1 VVAWAQP
8 FGCDGGGGTPGAL
21 DPDVEAVLA
30 DVGPEVV
37 EPALARFRADAE
49 ALSDAVDAW
58 KAAEAG
64 GEGAT
69 ARTDAQ
75 AAWRQAMGT
84 WQELEVMQVGPAG
97 SSLSDLPGGQDLRD
111 LVYSWPTV
119 SRCKVDAETVGDAW
133 RQDDFFV
140 ARNVNVIGLAALETL
155 LFSEDGAT
163 SCGAG
168 ETPDGWDALGADA
181 LRARRADYA
190 AAVAAHV
197 EATAAALVD
206 AWSPD
211 GGDFAGQL
219 AAAGSGDGPFVTQGQ
234 ALDAVF
240 ASLFYLDSRTKERKV
255 ARPLGLRDC
264 AGLPCTSEVETTLAG
279 GSQDWIRANLVGFR
293 ALLTGGEGSG
303 LDDLLVARGHAD
315 VRDTVLAKLDAA
327 DAAAAAITDP
337 IDVAVTS
344 RPDLVQALYDAVDDL
359 DATMKGDVTTDL
371 ALTVPSEAAGDND

>member
-1 VVAWAQP
+1 
-8 FGCDGGGGTPGAL
+8 
-21 DPDVEAVLA
+21 
-30 DVGPEVV
+30 
-37 EPALARFRADAE
+37 
-49 ALSDAVDAW
+49 
-58 KAAEAG
+58 
-64 GEGAT
+64 
-69 ARTDAQ
+69 
-75 AAWRQAMGT
+75 
-84 WQELEVMQVGPAG
+84 
-97 SSLSDLPGGQDLRD
+97 
-111 LVYSWPTV
+111 
-119 SRCKVDAETVGDAW
+119 
-133 RQDDFFV
+133 
-140 ARNVNVIGLAALETL
+140 VIGLAALETL
-155 LFSEDGAT
+155 LFSVDGAT